1 MAVAPITQPIAAGIS
16 AVDYSPWSQAAQARS
31 ATPGIL
37 NYVPNA
43 NPLPVPTA
51 SPTFT
56 GGTQYGNY
64 VRNYPDLMA
73 AFQNPNQSGSQNIQD
88 WGKEHWLAHGQ
99 HNPSRILPPK
109 PTNTPISLGDTTDTG
124 GARVSVGSSGLPM
137 PDVEG
142 YKYVYNA
149 YQWSPENQVY
159 EPIAA
164 KYHNIDEYPYYP
176 YMPLG
181 GEAPNRNGR
190 ILVGTSL
197 VPDDYHTYPD

>member
-1 MAVAPITQPIAAGIS
+1 MAVAPISQPLAPGIS

-43 NPLPVPTA
+43 NPLAAPTA
-51 SPTFT
+51 SPTFQ

-73 AFQNPNQSGSQNIQD
+73 AFQNPNQTGSQNIQD
-88 WGKEHWLAHGQ
+88 WGKAHWLGHGQ
-99 HNPSRILPPK
+99 YNAGRVLPPIGDS
-109 PTNTPISLGDTTDTG
+109 PISLGDTMDTG
-124 GARVSVGSSGLPM
+124 GARVSVGTSGLPM

-149 YQWSPENQVY
+149 YDWNQDNNAY
-159 EPIAA
+159 EPITA

-176 YMPLG
+176 YMPQG
-181 GEAPNRNGR
+181 GEAVNRNGR
-190 ILVGTSL
+190 ILVGISI